1 MEKIVFFDGNSILN
15 RAYYAIPP
23 LNDRDGVNVNAVL
36 GFLNIFLKTLEEEK
50 PTGVVVAF
58 DKRGKNFRKQ
68 LYEGYKATR
77 KGMPDDLAAQMPILK
92 NILSLMHVK
101 YVEKEGVEADDI
113 IGTLSARF
121 GVSSVIFTGDKD
133 LLQLIDDN
141 TTGSERGCPYGR
153 GDDKG
158 GNGCFARSDSRL
170 QSVVRRRLRQYTGSS
185 GHRAKKCGRSVA
197 GIRRYRQPV

>member
-141 TTGSERGCPYGR
+141 TTVVLTKRGVSEVARMDEETTKAETGVSPAQIVDYKALC
-153 GDDKG
+153 GD
-158 GNGCFARSDSRL
+158 ASDN
-170 QSVVRRRLRQYTGSS
+170 
-185 GHRAKKCGRSVA
+185 
-197 GIRRYRQPV
+197 IP